1 MIRRHRATVLRAITC
16 EGEIYVPLRWLW
28 MGNQFGPAISSPG
41 RWGGLVYRKINRRLP
56 YAPVSAVAV
65 LAGVLGAV
73 AALRFGS
80 SSLARD
86 GHIPVLIHF
95 PSWGIALLT
104 VIVVAMVVFRILG
117 ESRLRLE
124 LNLLGAFLEHIPEYV
139 YFKDR
144 KSRFIRVNKAM
155 AVHFGL
161 GDPTEAI
168 HKTDADMF
176 SSEHADGALV
186 DEQRIIETGEPIINI
201 EEKETWPDGR
211 EDWVLTTKVPLKDRF
226 NRVIGTMG
234 ISHNITERKE
244 AEARIQYLALHDTLT
259 GLPNRLVLIDRLG
272 QAIAL
277 ADRNQHHIAVLMLD
291 LDRFKSVN
299 DSYGH
304 HVGDCVLEL
313 VAKRL
318 RGCLRESDVVGRLGG
333 DEFVI
338 CLPEMDGASGAAE
351 VAEKV
356 LSVLAEPFDVK
367 SWHLHI
373 GASIGICQYPN
384 DGKTPEELLQGADA
398 ALYES
403 KKKGRGTYCFFTQ
416 ELTRAVL
423 RRRRLE
429 ADLRQIRIKDEL
441 ELHYQPLVS
450 TDSGRITAVEALL
463 RWHHPELGSISPGE
477 FIPLLEDMGL
487 MVEVGTW
494 VLRTACMQNVQ
505 WQKDGLEPIR
515 VAVNLSAQ
523 QFYRDDIVETVR
535 GVLREAGLA
544 PEWLELELTESL
556 TLDDTEASITIM
568 RELKQLGVSISLDD
582 FGTGWSALSYLTRFP
597 LDRIKIE
604 RSFLHEINSQSS
616 AEAVVRSILDLGR
629 NLGVDCVAEGVETP
643 EQLTFLQKQRCAE
656 IQGFL
661 YSRALPPADCA
672 NLMTN
677 TETRFAVAAMPI

>member
-1 MIRRHRATVLRAITC
+1 MKIT
-16 EGEIYVPLRWLW
+16 
-28 MGNQFGPAISSPG
+28 
-41 RWGGLVYRKINRRLP
+41 RRLP
-56 YAPVSAVAV
+56 FVPVSVIAV
-65 LAGVLGAV
+65 LAVFLGALAAPGWV
-73 AALRFGS
+73 SMLPAHFPLWGIVLLAVLVVSLAALRTLTDS
-80 SSLARD
+80 QLRMERS
-86 GHIPVLIHF
+86 
-95 PSWGIALLT
+95 LLT
-104 VIVVAMVVFRILG
+104 
-117 ESRLRLE
+117 
-124 LNLLGAFLEHIPEYV
+124 AFLEHIPEHV
-139 YFKDR
+139 YFKDT

-155 AVHFGL
+155 ALHFGFA
-161 GDPTEAI
+161 DADQAI
-168 HKTDADMF
+168 HKTDADIF
-176 SSEHADGALV
+176 SAEHAGRALQ
-186 DEQRIIETGEPIINI
+186 DEQSILATGEPIFGI

-211 EDWVLTTKVPLKDRF
+211 EDWVLTSKVPLRDRR

-234 ISHNITERKE
+234 ISHNITERKQ
-244 AEARIQYLALHDTLT
+244 AEAQIRYLAMHDALT
-259 GLPNRLVLIDRLG
+259 DLPNRLVLIDRLG

-277 ADRNQHHIAVLMLD
+277 AHRNQHRVAVLMLD

-304 HVGDCVLEL
+304 LVGDCLLRL
-313 VAKRL
+313 VAQRL
-318 RGCLRESDVVGRLGG
+318 KGCLRESDVVARLGG

-338 CLPEMDGASGAAE
+338 CLPEVEDARGATE

-356 LSVLAEPFDVK
+356 VAALGRPFEVQ

-384 DGKTPEELLQGADA
+384 DGETPEELLQGADA

-416 ELTRAVL
+416 ELTQAVL

-429 ADLRQIRIKDEL
+429 ADLRQIRVKDEL
-441 ELHYQPLVS
+441 TLHYQPLVS

-477 FIPLLEDMGL
+477 FIPLLEDLGL

-494 VLRTACMQNVQ
+494 VLKTACLQNVQ
-505 WQKDGLEPIR
+505 WQKEGLVPVR
-515 VAVNLSAQ
+515 MAVNLSAQ

-535 GVLREAGLA
+535 GVLRETGLT
-544 PEWLELELTESL
+544 PQWLELELTESL

-582 FGTGWSALSYLTRFP
+582 FGTGWSALSYLTHFP

-604 RSFLHEINSQSS
+604 RSFLRAINSQSS
-616 AEAVVRSILDLGR
+616 GEAVVRSILALGR
-629 NLGVDCVAEGVETP
+629 NLGVHCVAEGVETP
-643 EQLTFLQKQRCAE
+643 EQLAFLQNQRCAE

-661 YSRALPPADCA
+661 YSRAVPPADCA
-672 NLMTN
+672 ALMAKP
-677 TETRFAVAAMPI
+677 ELAYEISSVAS

>member
-1 MIRRHRATVLRAITC
+1 MYTR
-16 EGEIYVPLRWLW
+16 
-28 MGNQFGPAISSPG
+28 
-41 RWGGLVYRKINRRLP
+41 INRRLP
-56 YAPVSAVAV
+56 YFPVSAVVV
-65 LAGVLGAV
+65 LAVVVGAV
-73 AALRFGS
+73 AALRYGS
-80 SSLARD
+80 SSLARN
-86 GHIPVLIHF
+86 GSVSALIHF
-95 PSWGIALLT
+95 PSWAIAVLT
-104 VIVVAMVVFRILG
+104 VIVVAMVVVRILA
-117 ESRLRLE
+117 ESRLKLE
-124 LNLLGAFLEHIPEYV
+124 RDLLGAFLEHIPEYV

-144 KSRFIRVNKAM
+144 TSRFIRVNKAM

-176 SSEHADGALV
+176 SSEHADRALV

-211 EDWVLTTKVPLKDRF
+211 EDWVLTTKVPLKDRR

-234 ISHNITERKE
+234 ISHNITERKQ
-244 AEARIQYLALHDTLT
+244 AEARIRYLALHDTLT
-259 GLPNRLVLIDRLG
+259 GLPNRLVLTDRLG

-277 ADRNQHHIAVLMLD
+277 AHRNQRTVAVLMLD

-304 HVGDCVLEL
+304 HVGDCLLEL
-313 VAKRL
+313 VAARL
-318 RGCLRESDVVGRLGG
+318 KGCLRESDIVARLGG

-338 CLPEMDGASGAAE
+338 CLPEVEDTHGVAQ

-356 LSVLAEPFDVK
+356 LSVLAQSFDVK

-373 GASIGICQYPN
+373 GASVGICQYPK
-384 DGKTPEELLQGADA
+384 DGETAEELLQGADA

-403 KKKGRGTYCFFTQ
+403 KKKGRGTYCLFTQ
-416 ELTRAVL
+416 ELTQAVR

-441 ELHYQPLVS
+441 AIYYQPLVS

-477 FIPLLEDMGL
+477 FIPLLEDLGL

-494 VLRTACMQNVQ
+494 VLKTACLQNVQ
-505 WQKDGLEPIR
+505 WQKEGLVPVR
-515 VAVNLSAQ
+515 MAVNLSAQ

-535 GVLREAGLA
+535 EALREAGLA

-568 RELKQLGVSISLDD
+568 RELKHLGVSISLDD
-582 FGTGWSALSYLTRFP
+582 FGTGWSALSYLTHFP

-604 RSFLHEINSQSS
+604 RSFLRAINSQSS
-616 AEAVVRSILDLGR
+616 GEAVVRSILALGR
-629 NLGVDCVAEGVETP
+629 NLGVHCVAEGVETP
-643 EQLTFLQKQRCAE
+643 EQLAFLQNQRCAE

-661 YSRALPPADCA
+661 YSRAVPPADCA
-672 NLMTN
+672 ALMAKP
-677 TETRFAVAAMPI
+677 ELAYEISSVAS